1 MKTPDW
7 YREAIA
13 GQGAVLAANAD
24 RRSRAVAAVVAAI
37 HAHPEFLEEMVS
49 RDLGKWVRDHESS
62 GDLYQAALF
71 PLIPVRMRT
80 TPRKSVRVAKMTAAD
95 LENARAMLMAQTQN
109 AINGAD
115 KKRAQFLEFYYQVH
129 PLLKG
134 ELTVSA
140 VLGQLAT
147 SKAA

>member
-13 GQGAVLAANAD
+13 AQGALLAANAD
-24 RRSRAVAAVVAAI
+24 RRPRAVAAVIAAI
-37 HAHPEFLEEMVS
+37 QAHPEFLEEMVG

-80 TPRKSVRVAKMTAAD
+80 TPSKLVRVAKMTASD
-95 LENARAMLMAQTQN
+95 LEKAKAMLMAQTQN

-115 KKRAQFLEFYYQVH
+115 KKRAQFLEFFDQVH
-129 PLLKG
+129 PMLKG
-134 ELTVSA
+134 DLTVADALS
-140 VLGQLAT
+140 QLAAR
-147 SKAA
+147 KAA